1 MDEGGEYL
9 FNYNGKKCS
18 ETKYRKFWKNIMD
31 SLGIEKSPHE
41 CRHTFESFLD
51 SAKAN
56 RKCIDL
62 MMGHKSKDTGNRIYN
77 HKTLDELKEAI
88 ELITRT
94 IDGTVNTELIT
105 K

>member
-1 MDEGGEYL
+1 
-9 FNYNGKKCS
+9 
-18 ETKYRKFWKNIMD
+18 
-31 SLGIEKSPHE
+31 
-41 CRHTFESFLD
+41 
-51 SAKAN
+51 
-56 RKCIDL
+56 